1 MNTEDIKNQLEEM
14 DIEPAL
20 LDDVISKISE
30 IQPKKETQKRK
41 KNTEEELKIMLNETD
56 DWRERARIA
65 ASIISLNLE

>member
-1 MNTEDIKNQLEEM
+1 MDKEYLKTKLEEL

-30 IQPKKETQKRK
+30 MPQKKETQKRK
-41 KNTEEELKIMLNETD
+41 ESTEAELKIMLNETG
-56 DWRERARIA
+56 DWRERAKIA